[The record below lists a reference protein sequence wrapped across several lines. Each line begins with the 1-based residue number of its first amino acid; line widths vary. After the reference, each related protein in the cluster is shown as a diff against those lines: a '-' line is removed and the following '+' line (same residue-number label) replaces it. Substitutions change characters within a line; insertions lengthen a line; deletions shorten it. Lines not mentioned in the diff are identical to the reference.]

1 VSKAFDLADVPS
13 VRASELRLPMQLLIE
28 RGQGLALIKGLS
40 EREIRE
46 LEDEIWARFDDDSEA
61 RLALALRFRALL
73 DVFTYRRLKRLLL
86 ERGFKLITAA
96 IEEAARQPLNV
107 RFGFN
112 AQKLLMALDAAT
124 ARPAA
129 LAASPPPLK
138 AAA

>member
-1 VSKAFDLADVPS
+1 VSKALDLADVPS

-46 LEDEIWARFDDDSEA
+46 LEDEIWARFEGDNKA

-73 DVFTYRRLKRLLL
+73 DVFAYRRLKRLLL

-129 LAASPPPLK
+129 LAASPPPLQ

>member
-1 VSKAFDLADVPS
+1 VNKAFDLADVPS

-46 LEDEIWARFDDDSEA
+46 LEDEIWAHFESDNEA

-73 DVFTYRRLKRLLL
+73 DVFAYRRLKRLLL

-129 LAASPPPLK
+129 LAASPPPLQ

>member
-1 VSKAFDLADVPS
+1 VSKALDLADVPS
-13 VRASELRLPMQLLIE
+13 VRASELHLPMQLLIA

-46 LEDEIWARFDDDSEA
+46 LEDEIWARFEDDNEA

-73 DVFTYRRLKRLLL
+73 NVFAYRRLKRLLL

-129 LAASPPPLK
+129 LAASPPPLQ